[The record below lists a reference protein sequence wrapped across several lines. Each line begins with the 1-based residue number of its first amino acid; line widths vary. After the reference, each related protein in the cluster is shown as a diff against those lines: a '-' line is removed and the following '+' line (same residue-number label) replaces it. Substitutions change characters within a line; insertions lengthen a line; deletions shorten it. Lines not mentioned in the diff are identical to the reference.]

1 MDISLTPELEELVN
15 EKVKSG
21 VYASANEVIREGL
34 RLLQEQEELR
44 KIERENLKHEIEKGI
59 EELDRGEGIPG
70 EQVFAEMRERNETLR
85 AKK

>member
-1 MDISLTPELEELVN
+1 MDISLTPEMEELIN

-21 VYASANEVIREGL
+21 MYASASEVIRDGL
-34 RLLQEQEELR
+34 RLLQEQDELHGI
-44 KIERENLKHEIEKGI
+44 KLETLKREIEKGI